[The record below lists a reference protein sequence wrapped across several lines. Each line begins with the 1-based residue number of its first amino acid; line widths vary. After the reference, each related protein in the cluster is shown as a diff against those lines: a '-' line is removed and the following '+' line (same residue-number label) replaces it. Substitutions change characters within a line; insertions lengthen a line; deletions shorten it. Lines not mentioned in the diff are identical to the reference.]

1 MASEQLEATIAM
13 MREIN
18 VISGEI
24 DADRAAIPIGTPMPD
39 GIAHEMVR
47 VGECTGAWIT
57 DGVRPDAALLYLHG
71 GGYVLGG
78 LGTHGALGARLSADT
93 GLAVLVLDY
102 RLGPEHKHPAALED
116 ALAAMTW
123 LSEQGI
129 PAGRVVIA
137 GDSAG
142 GGLTLATL
150 AALRDR
156 GQRAAAGVAL
166 SPWADLTC
174 TNATYESV
182 GDDDPLVGRHNLL
195 QYAAAY
201 AGDTP
206 LEDPRLSP
214 GLGDLADLPP
224 VLVQVGGV
232 EVLLDDSLHVTAGI
246 EAAGGEVTLQRW
258 DEGIH
263 VFQMFDTPE
272 SADAIGGI
280 VDFVAEQL
288 GS

>member
-1 MASEQLEATIAM
+1 MASDELEATISL
-13 MREIN
+13 MREMNI
-18 VISGEI
+18 ISGDIE
-24 DADRAAIPIGTPMPD
+24 ADRAAIPVGTPMPD

-47 VGECTGAWIT
+47 VGECTAAWIT
-57 DGVRPDAALLYLHG
+57 DGVRTDAALLYLHG

-78 LGTHGALGARLSADT
+78 LGTHGALGARLSHDT

-102 RLGPEHKHPAALED
+102 RLGPEHQHPAALDD

-123 LSEQGI
+123 LADQGI
-129 PAGRVVIA
+129 PADRVVVA

-156 GQRAAAGVAL
+156 GDQAAAGVAL
-166 SPWADLTC
+166 SPWADVTC

-182 GDDDPLVGRHNLL
+182 GDADPLVGRHNLQ

-206 LEDPRLSP
+206 LDDPALSP
-214 GLGDLADLPP
+214 GLGDLAGLPP
-224 VLVQVGGV
+224 VLIQVGGI
-232 EVLLDDSLHVTAGI
+232 EVLLDDSVRVAEGI

-263 VFQMFDTPE
+263 VFQMFDTPD
-272 SADAIGGI
+272 SADALGRIAE
-280 VDFVAEQL
+280 FVAARV
-288 GS
+288 GG

>member
-18 VISGEI
+18 VISGDIE
-24 DADRAAIPIGTPMPD
+24 ADRASIPIGTPMPE
-39 GIAHEMVR
+39 GIAHEIVR
-47 VGECTGAWIT
+47 VGECTAAWIT
-57 DGVRPDAALLYLHG
+57 DGVRTDGALLYLHG

-102 RLGPEHKHPAALED
+102 RLGPEHQHPAALHD

-123 LSEQGI
+123 LADRGI
-129 PAGRVVIA
+129 PADRVVVA

-156 GQRAAAGVAL
+156 GERAAGGVAL

-174 TNATYESV
+174 TNATYDSV
-182 GDDDPLVGRHNLL
+182 GDADPLVGRQNLQ

-206 LEDPRLSP
+206 LDDPRLSP
-214 GLGDLADLPP
+214 GLGDLGNLPP
-224 VLVQVGGV
+224 LLVQVGGV
-232 EVLLDDSLHVTAGI
+232 EVLLDDSLHVTAAI

-258 DEGIH
+258 DEAIH

-272 SADAIGGI
+272 SADAIGKI
-280 VDFVAEQL
+280 TEFVGARL
-288 GS
+288 GT